1 MKKWISVLLICC
13 MAFSLTGC
21 GNKIPDLSEKEMNMV
36 TEYAA
41 GLVLK
46 YDANYQAKLLDDKE
60 LAEAEEMKKKVE
72 EAAALRAEIEA
83 QAAERA
89 NNQKDQ
95 SDSSEGSSEESS
107 AAQSTPAD
115 LAEFL
120 GLGQISVS
128 CNGVEIKNAYPES
141 SEEVVFAIQASPG
154 HKLAVAH
161 IYVTNIGSSE
171 SNLDIMGKNASF
183 RMALNGGNAH
193 GVMYTMLD
201 NDFALYQGNIQ
212 PGQTL
217 DLVLLADIP
226 EEECAQVNSVSLS
239 VQYDGGSI
247 KISF

>member
-13 MAFSLTGC
+13 MVFTLTGC
-21 GNKIPDLSEKEMNMV
+21 GDRIPDLSEKEMNMV

-41 GLVLK
+41 GLLLK

-60 LAEAEEMKKKVE
+60 LAEAEALQKKVE

-89 NNQKDQ
+89 NNQKEQ

-120 GLGQISVS
+120 DLGQVSIS
-128 CNGVEIKNAYPES
+128 CNGVEIKDIYPDS
-141 SEEVVFAIQASPG
+141 GEELVFAIKASSS
-154 HKLAVAH
+154 HKLAVVH
-161 IYVTNIGSSE
+161 LYVTNVGSSE

-226 EEECAQVNSVSLS
+226 EEECAQTNSVSLS
-239 VQYDGGSI
+239 VQYNGGST